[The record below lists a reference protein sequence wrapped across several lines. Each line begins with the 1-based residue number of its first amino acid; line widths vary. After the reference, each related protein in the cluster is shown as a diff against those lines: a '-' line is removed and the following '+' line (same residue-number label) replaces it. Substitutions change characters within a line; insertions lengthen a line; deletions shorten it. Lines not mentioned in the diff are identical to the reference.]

1 MELDRREIEGKLKEV
16 IEEIE
21 KYNPKSDVYLI
32 LIGGASLILKYG
44 LRRTTKD
51 IDVAVRPYMG
61 GLGDLLSRKGFQVV
75 AEGFLNLPPDYE
87 ERLEPVMEGRKV
99 HVLTLSP
106 YDLAVSK
113 ISRGLAKDIEDVVN
127 SELINRID
135 VEKLRKIYFDAIDYW
150 IGDRRKFVWAWEDF
164 EDAYKRKVQ
173 PKKALRKG
181 KRPRRSP

>member
-1 MELDRREIEGKLKEV
+1 MELGRQEIESKLKEV
-16 IEEIE
+16 IKEIE
-21 KYNPKSDVYLI
+21 KYNPKSDIYLI
-32 LIGGASLILKYG
+32 LIGGASLILKA
-44 LRRTTKD
+44 KSC
-51 IDVAVRPYMG
+51 IG

-87 ERLEPVMEGRKV
+87 ERLEPVTEGKKV

-135 VEKLRKIYFDAIDYW
+135 VEKLKKIYFDAIDYW

-181 KRPRRSP
+181 KGPRRSP

>member
-1 MELDRREIEGKLKEV
+1 MELDGRKIEGKLKEV

-21 KYNPKSDVYLI
+21 KYSPKSDVYLI

-44 LRRTTKD
+44 AYT
-51 IDVAVRPYMG
+51 G

-135 VEKLRKIYFDAIDYW
+135 LEKLRKIYFDAIDYW
-150 IGDRRKFVWAWEDF
+150 IGDRRKFVWAWENF

-173 PKKALRKG
+173 PEKALRKG